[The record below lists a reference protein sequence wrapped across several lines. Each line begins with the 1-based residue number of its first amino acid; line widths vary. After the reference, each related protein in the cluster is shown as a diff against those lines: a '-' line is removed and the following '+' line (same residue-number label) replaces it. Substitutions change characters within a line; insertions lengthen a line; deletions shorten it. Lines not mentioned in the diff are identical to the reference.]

1 MHDIQ
6 IHDDF
11 RTSFEHF
18 AAKKKRPH
26 MAEVNLAVSFFVI
39 LTSFTGSVVE
49 RSRTALRE
57 RKKIEKN
64 LREKNRWIQGVRA
77 DLDEVSELSRPGGAL
92 GVERESPA
100 PVINT
105 ELWVNCELFLQIW
118 ATHAG
123 ASPPVSPAG
132 SLHEAASLSLWRRRF
147 FFPLFVFFFFYP
159 RVFFLFYF
167 LSETNGE
174 MGWRHRDII
183 VCKRK
188 FTCCIAFG

>member
-1 MHDIQ
+1 MFTFLHIIILIKMHDMQ
-6 IHDDF
+6 IHRDF
-11 RTSFEHF
+11 LNIILKFF
-18 AAKKKRPH
+18 AIINDLTWRKWVWRYACCNFDLIHRKCSR
-26 MAEVNLAVSFFVI
+26 AESD
-39 LTSFTGSVVE
+39 SP
-49 RSRTALRE
+49 SRE
-57 RKKIEKN
+57 KKIEKK

-132 SLHEAASLSLWRRRF
+132 SLHEAASLSHWRRRF
-147 FFPLFVFFFFYP
+147 FSLFVFFYP
-159 RVFFLFYF
+159 RVFFSFLF
-167 LSETNGE
+167 SQ
-174 MGWRHRDII
+174 WD
-183 VCKRK
+183 
-188 FTCCIAFG
+188 